1 MEKKPSMSRRELR
14 AKVMQALYANEMSG
28 DPIAHLRSTIL
39 PEVEDDSPEYTYAS
53 RMLNRLIGDP
63 SEVTALLESHLKNW
77 DRERVAVIDRILI
90 QMGIAEFLFFPDI
103 PPKVT
108 INEMIEIAKEYSTEK
123 SGLFVNGILD
133 AIRNDLVTEGRIN
146 KTGRGLVNS

>member
-1 MEKKPSMSRRELR
+1 
-14 AKVMQALYANEMSG
+14 MQALYANELSG
-28 DPIAHLRSTIL
+28 DPIDHLRSTIL
-39 PEVEDDSPEYTYAS
+39 IGVEDDTPEYTYAS

-63 SEVTALLESHLKNW
+63 GEVTALLESHLKNW
-77 DRERVAVIDRILI
+77 DRDRVAVIDRILI
-90 QMGIAEFLFFPDI
+90 QMGIAEFLFFTDI